1 MRIIYHQKINITSLF
16 ALLALVL
23 IQVHNISFRNEMRKF
38 SLLLPLAFCLFLT
51 HVFSQNSANPNAFHV
66 KLNAIDYGL
75 LYNGKVNVGQ
85 QFEFGYFRNV
95 APNINLGIPVKLG
108 LAKLAGATI
117 NTVITSA
124 DFVLRFENMGSD
136 SKIVPFACAGAGYV
150 LEGFE
155 NGHLQFPLGGG
166 VHFLVSKNTYLSLQA
181 EYRKSIVSDR
191 DNLQF
196 GVGCVY
202 VFHVAEKPPA
212 KPAAKPATFSID
224 DDKDGVVNKID
235 KCPNDAGPA
244 TTLGCPDRDS
254 DGVAD
259 SDDLCPDEAGVL
271 DTKGCP
277 DYDKD
282 GVANATDDCPTEA
295 GTIKGCPDTDFDGIP
310 NKDDKCPTE
319 PGTSDNKGCPP
330 SADTDRDGVADNI
343 DLCPNE
349 AGKLKGCPDADG
361 DGVADKDDKCPN
373 EAGTAA
379 NNGCPPVLDADSDG
393 ILDKD
398 DKCPNEAGT
407 AANNGC
413 PVKDTDGDGIFD
425 KDDKCPNEAGTV
437 ANNGCPVRDADGD
450 GIADKDDKCPNEAGT
465 LKNNG
470 CPMRDADGD
479 GITDKDDKCPNEA
492 GPVSNMGCPIR
503 DADGD
508 GITDKEDKCPNEPG
522 TLANKGC
529 PIRDAD
535 SDGFTDDTD
544 QCPNVAGSLRGCPD
558 TDGDGVAD
566 KDDKCPSKPGT
577 VKNNGCPELK
587 SEADRDGD
595 GVPDKTDPCPDKAGT
610 YGGCPDTDGDKVADN
625 IDKCPAAF
633 GPASNFGCPEV
644 KKEVKERL
652 AYAARAVQFETG
664 RAILKNQSYD
674 ILDEIVIIMRENPAY
689 TLSISGYTDDIGGEE
704 RNLTLSQD
712 RAKTCYDYLVFRGIK
727 TERLRHAG
735 FGESRPIADNLT
747 AEGRDLNRRVEFELL
762 LD

>member
-1 MRIIYHQKINITSLF
+1 
-16 ALLALVL
+16 
-23 IQVHNISFRNEMRKF
+23 MRKL
-38 SLLLPLAFCLFLT
+38 SLLLPLAFCLLLT
-51 HVFSQNSANPNAFHV
+51 HVYSQNQTNPNAFHA

-75 LYNGKVNVGQ
+75 LFNSKVHVGQ

-108 LAKLAGATI
+108 LAKLADNNV

-124 DFVLRFENMGSD
+124 DFMLRFENMAAD
-136 SKIVPFACAGAGYV
+136 SKIVPFAFAGAGYV
-150 LEGFE
+150 LEDFD

-181 EYRKSIVSDR
+181 EYRKSIVADR

-196 GVGCVY
+196 GLGCVY
-202 VFHVAEKPPA
+202 LFHIAEKQPVKPPV
-212 KPAAKPATFSID
+212 KPVLVSID
-224 DDKDGVVNKID
+224 DDKDGVINKLD
-235 KCPNDAGPA
+235 KCPNEAGPA
-244 TTLGCPDRDS
+244 ATLGCPDRDS

-259 SDDLCPDEAGVL
+259 AADLCPDDAGAVE
-271 DTKGCP
+271 TKGCP

-282 GVANATDDCPTEA
+282 GLADANDDCPTEA
-295 GTIKGCPDTDFDGIP
+295 GTIKGCPDTDFDGVP
-310 NKDDKCPTE
+310 NKDDKCPTV
-319 PGTSDNKGCPP
+319 PGTLDRKGCPP
-330 SADTDRDGVADNI
+330 AVDTDGDGLMDDV
-343 DLCPNE
+343 DLCPDA

-373 EAGTAA
+373 EAGVAS
-379 NNGCPPVLDADSDG
+379 NNGCPPVLDADKDGILDKDDKCPNEAGVASNNGCPPVLDADKDG

-413 PVKDTDGDGIFD
+413 PVRDTDGDGIPD
-425 KDDKCPNEAGTV
+425 KDDKCPNEAGTT

-508 GITDKEDKCPNEPG
+508 GITDKDDKCPNEAG
-522 TLANKGC
+522 TAANKGC

-535 SDGFTDDTD
+535 NDGFTDDTD
-544 QCPNVAGSLRGCPD
+544 SCPTVAGSLRGCPD

-566 KDDKCPSKPGT
+566 KDDKCPNKPGT
-577 VKNNGCPELK
+577 ANNNGCPVLA
-587 SEADRDGD
+587 SEPDRDGD

-610 YGGCPDTDGDKVADN
+610 FGGCLDTDGDKVADN
-625 IDKCPAAF
+625 IDKCPAEF